1 MQAKA
6 QLLIS
11 KSTQAA
17 ARKTMAAAQQQLAAG
32 RAKRAGLNE
41 ELMRQCH
48 ECFAQHI
55 QGTEQAAAAGA
66 WERLLESCAHL
77 PLLSSS
83 QGPAQ
88 QEWLTAV
95 QSLVLAPQLSQ
106 EVWSGADHEAG
117 ALRCLNSLLEHFGSC
132 STQELLEAVQA
143 QLHASTSLK
152 EAVEFL

>member
-1 MQAKA
+1 
-6 QLLIS
+6 
-11 KSTQAA
+11 
-17 ARKTMAAAQQQLAAG
+17 MAAAQQQLAAS

-55 QGTEQAAAAGA
+55 QDTEQAGA
-66 WERLLESCAHL
+66 WERLLELCAHL
-77 PLLSSS
+77 PLLPASS

-95 QSLVLAPQLSQ
+95 QSLVLAPHLVQ
-106 EVWSGADHEAG
+106 EVWSGADREAG
-117 ALRCLNSLLEHFGSC
+117 AVRCLNSLLEHFGSR

-143 QLHASTSLK
+143 QLNAFSSLR